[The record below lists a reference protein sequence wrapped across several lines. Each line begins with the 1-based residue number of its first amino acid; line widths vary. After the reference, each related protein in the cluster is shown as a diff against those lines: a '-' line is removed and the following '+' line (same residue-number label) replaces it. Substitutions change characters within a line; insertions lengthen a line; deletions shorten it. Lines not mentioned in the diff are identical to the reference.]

1 MVYGGLKAGR
11 WPSKLAPDEV
21 HSAPKTK
28 ELLLFGFVFKRQH
41 GQLVDK
47 PPKWNLGGLATR

>member
-1 MVYGGLKAGR
+1 MGSHSRQVA
-11 WPSKLAPDEV
+11 KLAFDQV

-28 ELLLFGFVFKRQH
+28 ELFLFGFVFKRQH

-47 PPKWNLGGLATR
+47 PQSGI